1 MVTGCFCRFIT
12 KPLFAHF
19 SWIRDRAHGLIDY
32 DYGIMKFGYALIS
45 VCAPIDF
52 TLYTDAD
59 TRAALAEIKKIP
71 AFTEV
76 WRLVDMQG
84 LFDPLTREGLAFQ
97 GSKIIYT
104 EVDPSCAEIKE
115 YEELE
120 GEELPGSGGLSA
132 RQMARVIYFL
142 KSNGNFSLSQT
153 QDVGNCQYA
162 AVQRGTQLKR
172 EVTSMHI
179 RRFMVMEMCKKP
191 LFWYHYLHRSICTHY
206 GFTRL
211 TQEELASGDYTQ
223 QTLADQRLPGP
234 FSFHSYLQHLL
245 TDRTWGDIHTL
256 TILSCLWQ
264 VGITIVFTDHLNE
277 HRIRH
282 DKRLQDADLV
292 VVFTGGNHYLGC
304 GEYGLIKSKYGNVN
318 TGYGMIIFAC
328 GIIHIQRHSLP
339 YDVVVSISG
348 PVVNLNLRWIR
359 VDTG

>member
-1 MVTGCFCRFIT
+1 MRRSSSRYTRKQTPEQLGRDQEDTCLHWGLETGGHARIVWSS
-12 KPLFAHF
+12 HQGRVSF
-19 SWIRDRAHGLIDY
+19 SRQQDN
-32 DYGIMKFGYALIS
+32 
-45 VCAPIDF
+45 
-52 TLYTDAD
+52 LYRGGSQLCWDQG
-59 TRAALAEIKKIP
+59 
-71 AFTEV
+71 V
-76 WRLVDMQG
+76 WGVR
-84 LFDPLTREGLAFQ
+84 
-97 GSKIIYT
+97 
-104 EVDPSCAEIKE
+104 
-115 YEELE
+115 
-120 GEELPGSGGLSA
+120 GEELPGTGGLSA

-191 LFWYHYLHRSICTHY
+191 MFWYHYLHRSICTHY

-234 FSFHSYLQHLL
+234 FSFHTYLQHLL

-282 DKRLQDADLV
+282 DKSLQDADLV

-304 GEYGLIKSKYGNVN
+304 GEYELIKSKYGNVN

-328 GIIHIQRHSLP
+328 AIIHIQRHSFTVWCRSLYFRTSSQP
-339 YDVVVSISG
+339 
-348 PVVNLNLRWIR
+348 
-359 VDTG
+359 